1 MLRAFLFSLC
11 LVPAPALAED
21 DLFAFIPLGGRT
33 ILMDL
38 LVGQPDA
45 AAVITKALPAAEW
58 GESLANGTAGLE
70 GSAALDDQTRRTLA
84 DYLAYAAPIADPE
97 ALPWDGRDMA
107 LARCQS
113 CHIITVTVTQDR
125 PREQWL
131 GTFSKPSHVGVALTE
146 AEREQLADYL
156 AVNAGIPIDDIPP
169 ELRAG
174 GATY

>member
-1 MLRAFLFSLC
+1 MLRIIAISLC
-11 LVPAPALAED
+11 LAPALAWAED
-21 DLFAFIPLGGRT
+21 DLFAFIPAGGRT
-33 ILMDL
+33 VLSDL
-38 LVGQPDA
+38 LAGQPDA
-45 AAVITKALPAAEW
+45 VGALDVVRSSDEW
-58 GESLANGTAGLE
+58 EQGLADGTVGLD
-70 GSAALDDQTRRTLA
+70 GGAALDDWARRTLA
-84 DYLAYAAPIADPE
+84 DYLAYAAPIGDPG

-131 GTFSKPSHVGVALTE
+131 GTFNKPSHIGVPLTE
-146 AEREQLADYL
+146 AERGQLADYL
-156 AVNAGIPIDDIPP
+156 SVNAGISIDDIPP